1 MAAEATA
8 GEPQPEP
15 VSSGEPAPVPGG
27 QRAATGDPRVDAA
40 LARLGDLAGLPVTEH
55 PRVFDDVH
63 RRLEDVLDEL
73 DAGQAAGPG
82 QGAAPGPGR

>member
-1 MAAEATA
+1 MAGEVTA
-8 GEPQPEP
+8 GEPESEP
-15 VSSGEPAPVPGG
+15 GISGEPAPAPGG
-27 QRAATGDPRVDAA
+27 QQAAAGDPRVDAA

-55 PRVFDDVH
+55 PAVFNDMH

-73 DAGQAAGPG
+73 DTGQVADPD